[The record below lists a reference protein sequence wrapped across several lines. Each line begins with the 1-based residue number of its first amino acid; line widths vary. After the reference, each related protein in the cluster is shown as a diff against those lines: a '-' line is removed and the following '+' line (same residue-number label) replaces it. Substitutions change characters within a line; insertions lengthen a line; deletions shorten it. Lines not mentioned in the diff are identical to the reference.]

1 MAGIYIHIPFCK
13 SKCNYCN
20 FYSVVGLKDKDNYV
34 NSILKEIELQKD
46 YLGTLKINTVYFG
59 GGTPSLLSATEIN
72 NIIEKINSVFNLSE
86 YPEITLEINP
96 DDINEDKIKELK
108 DTALNRLSVGIQSF
122 FEDDLKYLK
131 RRHSGIQAKNV
142 LISLLNSG
150 YSNLSADIIYGIPTL
165 TEENLI
171 FNLSTLKILGIPHIS
186 AYALTV
192 EPRTALEIAINKG
205 TKTAVSEEQSVE
217 HLKLTLNFLNEK
229 NYINY
234 EISNFCKDGFISI
247 HNSNY
252 WRDEMYLGIGTSA
265 HSYNKLSRQ
274 WNVSNVKKYIEII
287 GNGILPFEKEILSKE
302 QKFNEYLLLGMRTIW
317 GCDLSYIYNVIG
329 AEMHKSFMLKADK
342 FIKQKLIKQ
351 ENDIICLT
359 EEGKL
364 FADGISSEFFI
375 LD

>member
-1 MAGIYIHIPFCK
+1 M
-13 SKCNYCN
+13 
-20 FYSVVGLKDKDNYV
+20 
-34 NSILKEIELQKD
+34 
-46 YLGTLKINTVYFG
+46 
-59 GGTPSLLSATEIN
+59 LSATEIN